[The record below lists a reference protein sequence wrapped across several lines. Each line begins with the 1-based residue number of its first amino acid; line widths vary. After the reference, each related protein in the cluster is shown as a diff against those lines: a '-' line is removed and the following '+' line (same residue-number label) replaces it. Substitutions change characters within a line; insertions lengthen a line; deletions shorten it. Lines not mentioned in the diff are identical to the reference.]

1 MAADIVATPNPV
13 DISTWSVSQ
22 LAPTTVSWTTGDPA
36 VEGTVWITDDAGT
49 RKFVDHTGAPAVGA
63 TGSAPAR
70 IGPGQQVL
78 FALKRTDNPAL
89 NLDTVLVVGR
99 EKLGLP
105 SGIIDDIRK
114 RMPLLQGITNVRVF
128 PGIESVR
135 VMFRT
140 RQPTTPVIDIKD
152 SVTQALAG
160 AAFPFLQGAA
170 TAHDYSFPLPQNTDF
185 TFHIFAPPGQGS
197 VTPKAAEASG
207 MFRTGFRNAE
217 VFFDRIFMHTDG
229 DPGALGDGDFRI
241 DMGVGDIDNGGMLG
255 AKQTA
260 ASISGGENRW
270 INESVALPACPVGLW
285 VQVRADED
293 DSFHTPYGGPPEVF
307 FAAEG
312 STWAHHETSSRE
324 WETATVTKWFDL
336 SGAGPVAQ
344 ETSFT
349 LETGPRHID
358 FSLVCRI
365 RMEAREGVVVQPLF
379 TKSSKPKAPLKTM
392 ATMVAGARVALA
404 GRRPHVVQL
413 AYDGALYHAF
423 ADAPKVGDASTGTT
437 HWQQL
442 PSMFKPPLTL
452 VAHADELHVLAIND
466 AGVVQHHVMVP
477 GDASPDAGPGKTRAL
492 GGEALSAVVAAAAR
506 DQIELFAVA
515 TNGAIYHRTL
525 APDTAK
531 AWTRVGEG
539 MAGSL
544 NAFTTPDGE
553 VGLVARGRN
562 GDAMYAPWSGNAS
575 GTAAA
580 GWRSLGKT
588 PSGSLSVE
596 CIDDVIVLAVLGDDE
611 IVHAAPWRN
620 HPALPSKLEWRAVA
634 SMNALIDAS
643 YSLVDAPSMRS

>member
-13 DISTWSVSQ
+13 DISTWSISQ
-22 LAPTTVSWTTGDPA
+22 LASTTVSWNTGDPA

-49 RKFVDHTGAPAVGA
+49 RKFVDHTGKPAVGA

-70 IGPGQQVL
+70 IGPGQQAL
-78 FALKRTDNPAL
+78 FALRRTDNPAL

-135 VMFRT
+135 IIFRT
-140 RQPTTPVIDIKD
+140 RQPTTPVVDIKD

-160 AAFPFLQGAA
+160 AAFPILQGAK

-185 TFHIFAPPGQGS
+185 SFHIFAAPGQGS
-197 VTPKAAEASG
+197 LTTKAAEASG

-229 DPGALGDGDFRI
+229 DPGSLGDGDFRI
-241 DMGVGDIDNGGMLG
+241 DMGVGDIESGNMLG
-255 AKQTA
+255 ARQTA
-260 ASISGGENRW
+260 ASISGGKNRW

-307 FAAEG
+307 FTAEG
-312 STWAHHETSSRE
+312 STWEHHETSSRE

-379 TKSSKPKAPLKTM
+379 TKSAKPKAPLKTM
-392 ATMVAGARVALA
+392 ATMVAGARVAIV
-404 GRRPHVVQL
+404 GRRSHIVQL

-423 ADAPKVGDASTGTT
+423 ADESKVNDAGTGTA
-437 HWQQL
+437 HWQEL
-442 PSMFKPPLTL
+442 PSTLKPPLTM
-452 VAHADELHVLAIND
+452 VARADELHVLAIDD
-466 AGVVQHHVMVP
+466 AGVVQHHLMVP
-477 GDASPDAGPGKTRAL
+477 GDASPKAGPGKVRAL
-492 GGEALSAVVAAAAR
+492 GGEALSAVVAAVAR
-506 DQIELFAVA
+506 DQTELFALGA
-515 TNGAIYHRTL
+515 DGAIHHRTL
-525 APDTAK
+525 ASDTAK

-544 NAFTTPDGE
+544 NAFTTAGGE
-553 VGLVARGRN
+553 IGLVVRGRD
-562 GDAMYAPWSGNAS
+562 GDAMYAPWSGKAS

-580 GWRSLGKT
+580 GWRSLGTT
-588 PSGSLSVE
+588 PPGSLSVE
-596 CIDDVIVLAVLGDDE
+596 CIDDVIVLAVLDDDE
-611 IVHAAPWRN
+611 SVHAAPWRN
-620 HPALPSKLEWRAVA
+620 HPELPSKLEWRVVGT
-634 SMNALIDAS
+634 MNALVNAS
-643 YSLVDAPSMRS
+643 YSLVDATRMRS